1 MSPQDFVE
9 ANSLSG
15 LTQLA
20 ANPPKYPRNPT
31 EQKRANLVLYIARVP
46 GSNGECDRKIEA
58 LTIMADFSLD
68 IILTTLKPQLKNVTS
83 EDIASSLYYLHLNS
97 DEDAQLLAEEQP
109 VPARALSRKTLAR
122 KPLPDGSRAQSLD
135 IDRQTLFNSERSRQQ
150 ESALDIQRGATSGQ
164 GTVVNP
170 RDNLTNTPA
179 MAEAGTSRRSV
190 GQNPL
195 LRSNTYSRKPS
206 PKVTPQDSTST
217 AESPQIASSNYT
229 VVETSQRPPSSHTM
243 FERPKPMDD
252 LAKAFSITII
262 RRDPTSGGQWNV
274 GIVEGKSNPPTGGRT
289 TTKKPYYDISVLI
302 TTPGYNYFRHSTH
315 PIGNIKLGGTT
326 LNRESQEARPKSPGN
341 EGPTPVTQK
350 SGVSGSGFH
359 RQVSMEWAS
368 SWNKPFKQH
377 KRTISDFSVS
387 HSRNS
392 SASSDGPQQFDSDNR
407 HAEGSENSRAKGY
420 TFLSPWGGTCTFSTG
435 GAGRS
440 LRCRHRLP
448 APVSADA
455 LASSNSVTVSELRF
469 NLPSSDLFDR
479 EKMDSA
485 AAQVK
490 SGPSKLTRK
499 LGSFRKRLST
509 HSPQHPPETQPHQT
523 SHAPIYA
530 SNGEDLPSLP
540 PRPCSISSSYEED
553 SPPLTQRLHN
563 FLDELTISNDH
574 NDRLDLSIGQEKAG
588 GGNRG
593 KRAKLGKLIIHDE
606 GLKML
611 DLIVAAN
618 IGVWWTVWNPN

>member
-46 GSNGECDRKIEA
+46 GSN
-58 LTIMADFSLD
+58 D
-68 IILTTLKPQLKNVTS
+68 IILTTLKPQLKNVTMLNFWPR
-83 EDIASSLYYLHLNS
+83 SS
-97 DEDAQLLAEEQP
+97 QFLLG
-109 VPARALSRKTLAR
+109 ALSRKTLAR

-195 LRSNTYSRKPS
+195 VRSNTYSRKPS

-274 GIVEGKSNPPTGGRT
+274 GIVEGKSNPPTG
-289 TTKKPYYDISVLI
+289 
-302 TTPGYNYFRHSTH
+302 YNYFRHSTH

-377 KRTISDFSVS
+377 KRTISDFS
-387 HSRNS
+387 
-392 SASSDGPQQFDSDNR
+392 Q
-407 HAEGSENSRAKGY
+407 
-420 TFLSPWGGTCTFSTG
+420 
-435 GAGRS
+435 S
-440 LRCRHRLP
+440 L
-448 APVSADA
+448 
-455 LASSNSVTVSELRF
+455 
-469 NLPSSDLFDR
+469 
-479 EKMDSA
+479 
-485 AAQVK
+485 
-490 SGPSKLTRK
+490 
-499 LGSFRKRLST
+499 
-509 HSPQHPPETQPHQT
+509 
-523 SHAPIYA
+523 
-530 SNGEDLPSLP
+530 
-540 PRPCSISSSYEED
+540 
-553 SPPLTQRLHN
+553 
-563 FLDELTISNDH
+563 
-574 NDRLDLSIGQEKAG
+574 LSILLRMVLRRGQA
-588 GGNRG
+588 RF
-593 KRAKLGKLIIHDE
+593 
-606 GLKML
+606 
-611 DLIVAAN
+611 
-618 IGVWWTVWNPN
+618 T

>member
-46 GSNGECDRKIEA
+46 GSN
-58 LTIMADFSLD
+58 D
-68 IILTTLKPQLKNVTS
+68 IILTTLKPQLKNVTMLNFWPR
-83 EDIASSLYYLHLNS
+83 SS
-97 DEDAQLLAEEQP
+97 QFLLG
-109 VPARALSRKTLAR
+109 ALSRKTLAR

-195 LRSNTYSRKPS
+195 VRSNTYSRKPS

-274 GIVEGKSNPPTGGRT
+274 GIVEGKSNPPT
-289 TTKKPYYDISVLI
+289 
-302 TTPGYNYFRHSTH
+302 GYNYFRHSTH

-448 APVSADA
+448 APVIRRRSC
-455 LASSNSVTVSELRF
+455 LIELGDCERTSLQSTKFRF
-469 NLPSSDLFDR
+469 EVFGKDYLPIAP
-479 EKMDSA
+479 K
-485 AAQVK
+485 
-490 SGPSKLTRK
+490 
-499 LGSFRKRLST
+499 
-509 HSPQHPPETQPHQT
+509 HPPETQPHQT

-540 PRPCSISSSYEED
+540 PRPCSISSRADHIKTIITIDWTLVLDKKKLVAEIEGNERNWETIT
-553 SPPLTQRLHN
+553 PLYSFAHGAQKGTSEVYINSGYWVFDEN
-563 FLDELTISNDH
+563 FWF
-574 NDRLDLSIGQEKAG
+574 
-588 GGNRG
+588 
-593 KRAKLGKLIIHDE
+593 AKS
-606 GLKML
+606 
-611 DLIVAAN
+611 
-618 IGVWWTVWNPN
+618 

>member
-20 ANPPKYPRNPT
+20 GNPPKYPRNPT
-31 EQKRANLVLYIARVP
+31 ERKRANLVLYIARVP
-46 GSNGECDRKIEA
+46 GSN
-58 LTIMADFSLD
+58 D

-109 VPARALSRKTLAR
+109 VPSRALSRKTLAR
-122 KPLPDGSRAQSLD
+122 KPLPSGSRAQSLD

-150 ESALDIQRGATSGQ
+150 ETALDIQRGYTSGQ
-164 GTVVNP
+164 DTVVNS
-170 RDNLTNTPA
+170 RDDLTNTPVV
-179 MAEAGTSRRSV
+179 AETGTSQRSV
-190 GQNPL
+190 GQNAL
-195 LRSNTYSRKPS
+195 VRSNTFSRKS
-206 PKVTPQDSTST
+206 HPKVTPQDSISNT
-217 AESPQIASSNYT
+217 ESSQIGSSNHT
-229 VVETSQRPPSSHTM
+229 HVETSQRPPSSHTM
-243 FERPKPMDD
+243 FDKPKPIDD

-274 GIVEGKSNPPTGGRT
+274 GIVEGKSNPPTGGK
-289 TTKKPYYDISVLI
+289 TTKKPYYDISVHI

-315 PIGNIKLGGTT
+315 PIGNFKLGGTT
-326 LNRESQEARPKSPGN
+326 LNRESQEANPKPHGN
-341 EGPTPVTQK
+341 EGSTSVTQK

-368 SWNKPFKQH
+368 SWNKTFKQH

-392 SASSDGPQQFDSDNR
+392 SASSDGPQHFDSDNR
-407 HAEGSENSRAKGY
+407 HTEGSENSRAKGY

-455 LASSNSVTVSELRF
+455 LASSSNSVTVSELRF

-523 SHAPIYA
+523 SHAPIYE
-530 SNGEDLPSLP
+530 NYGEDLPSLP
-540 PRPCSISSSYEED
+540 PRPSSISSSYEEG

-563 FLDELTISNDH
+563 FLDDLTISNDN

-611 DLIVAAN
+611 DLIIAAN